1 MAKDNKTVK
10 LYTADVV
17 AATSSKGNQEKWYD
31 ADSNN
36 WYKLDKIGFESLAEA
51 VDSELLVKHSN
62 IESELGYTVVRYHIE
77 TVNVHRKD
85 RIASVSP
92 NFLNSEQSIQTVY
105 HILKRVLGSDYQRV
119 LADEKNISNRLALIV
134 DTVEKVSGLTEF
146 GKYITL
152 LFEVDALIANE
163 DRHLNN
169 IAVIEEN
176 GAYDYCPLFDN
187 GEGFM
192 LDNVRYPFD
201 VRTQG
206 LMRNLRAKPFNCQFG
221 RCVNTARGL
230 YGAQLKV
237 SFTDEDVLDIIDR
250 HLYQYQ
256 KFIQPYLKQRIV
268 DVVSLQR
275 NKYF

>member
-1 MAKDNKTVK
+1 MAKDRKTVK

-36 WYKLDKIGFESLAEA
+36 WHKLDKIGFESLAEA
-51 VDSELLVKHSN
+51 VASELLAQHSN

-92 NFLNSEQSIQTVY
+92 NFLNGEQSIQTVY
-105 HILKRVLGSDYQRV
+105 HILKRVLGPDYQSV

-134 DTVEKVSGLTEF
+134 DTVEKVSGLTDF
-146 GKYITL
+146 GRYITL

-176 GAYDYCPLFDN
+176 GVYDYCPLFDN

-206 LMRNLRAKPFNCQFG
+206 MMRNLRAKPFNCQFG
-221 RCVNTARGL
+221 RCLTAARNL
-230 YGAQLKV
+230 YGEQLKV
-237 SFTDEDVLDIIDR
+237 SFTDGDIRDIVDK
-250 HLYQYQ
+250 HLHQYQ
-256 KFIQPYLKQRIV
+256 QFIQPYLKQRIA
-268 DVVSLQR
+268 DVVNLQR
-275 NKYF
+275 DKYF

>member
-206 LMRNLRAKPFNCQFG
+206 HKDKNCM
-221 RCVNTARGL
+221 V
-230 YGAQLKV
+230 
-237 SFTDEDVLDIIDR
+237 
-250 HLYQYQ
+250 
-256 KFIQPYLKQRIV
+256 
-268 DVVSLQR
+268 
-275 NKYF
+275 